1 MRTQRRVFE
10 KLSESTKVE
19 LASERIELKT
29 LSQLKENIKRANSLI
44 KLAEK
49 EGNIF
54 AKAEADLARAY
65 SRFIKVRNE
74 LNYHAQRIIPMDN
87 EDLMKKVRE
96 LGLKENDVP
105 EIKKTKKLQS
115 ELMEYVKFYDDVKK
129 YIPQV

>member
-1 MRTQRRVFE
+1 MKTTLEKVFE
-10 KLSESTKVE
+10 TLNKVE
-19 LASERIELKT
+19 LKAEKIELKT
-29 LSQLKENIKRANSLI
+29 LPQLKENIKTANSLI

-54 AKAEADLARAY
+54 AKAEADLERAY

-115 ELMEYVKFYDDVKK
+115 ELMKYVKFFDGVKK
-129 YIPQV
+129 YVAQV

>member
-1 MRTQRRVFE
+1 MKTTLEKVFE
-10 KLSESTKVE
+10 TLNKVE
-19 LASERIELKT
+19 LKSEKVELKT
-29 LSQLKENIKRANSLI
+29 LPQLKENIKTANSLI

-54 AKAEADLARAY
+54 AKAEADLERAY

-87 EDLMKKVRE
+87 KDLMKKVRE

-105 EIKKTKKLQS
+105 EIKKTVKLQS
-115 ELMEYVKFYDDVKK
+115 ELMKYVKFFDGVKK
-129 YIPQV
+129 YVAQV

>member
-1 MRTQRRVFE
+1 MSTLKTVFN
-10 KLSESTKVE
+10 KLTKEDKVE
-19 LASERIELKT
+19 LKSEKIELKT
-29 LSQLKENIKRANSLI
+29 ISQLNENIKRANSLI

-54 AKAEADLARAY
+54 AKAEADLERAY

-87 EDLMKKVRE
+87 DDLMKKVRE
-96 LGLKENDVP
+96 LGLKENDVQ

-115 ELMEYVKFYDDVKK
+115 ELMEYVKFFDGVKK
-129 YIPQV
+129 YVAQV

>member
-1 MRTQRRVFE
+1 MKTTLEKVF
-10 KLSESTKVE
+10 STLNKVE
-19 LASERIELKT
+19 LKSEKIELG
-29 LSQLKENIKRANSLI
+29 LISQLNENIKRANSLI

-54 AKAEADLARAY
+54 AKAEADLERAY

-87 EDLMKKVRE
+87 EDLIKKVRE

-115 ELMEYVKFYDDVKK
+115 ELMKYVKFFDGVKK
-129 YIPQV
+129 YVAQV

>member
-10 KLSESTKVE
+10 KLSETTKVE
-19 LASERIELKT
+19 LASEKIELKT

-105 EIKKTKKLQS
+105 EIKKTKKR
-115 ELMEYVKFYDDVKK
+115 
-129 YIPQV
+129 